1 MAEMQQQNKGKAKG
15 EEVDVDF
22 TKGLPWGGEAHDLD
36 PEQDAWEFTAPPPH
50 AVYIVELG
58 LFEAKLIKQDP
69 QDEATWYYRIAIE
82 GRIRDSEEYN
92 NIPAYLRVTTRLGRG
107 KNISTVEG
115 ALIKLGLKDKLVG
128 RKLTPKASAEA
139 LCKLLQKGPTTNW
152 EIDWRASY
160 QYIDKRTGATR
171 YKNVYNTYED
181 FPDSPE
187 GGKNHQPVCT
197 NHITGGREQLEAQL
211 NVVHWYGKGEE
222 VKQKAKVTVNE
233 ELEIEEPTPI
243 KANGQASP
251 KQSETIKSI
260 KAQPKVIEEDEIVL
274 E

>member
-15 EEVDVDF
+15 EEVEVDF

-50 AVYIVELG
+50 AVYTVELG
-58 LFEAKLIKQDP
+58 LFEALLIKPDKD
-69 QDEATWYYRIAIE
+69 DESGWYYRIAIE

-128 RKLTPKASAEA
+128 KKLTPKASAEA
-139 LCKLLQKGPTTNW
+139 LCKLLQKGPTTKW

-160 QYIDKRTGATR
+160 QYVDKRTGNNR

-222 VKQKAKVTVNE
+222 VKQKVKATVNE

-251 KQSETIKSI
+251 KPVAAT
-260 KAQPKVIEEDEIVL
+260 KAQPKVVEEDEIVL